1 MIKILHLNNLEEKFP
16 HEISAGEAQRVSLAR
31 SLMSKPKLLLID
43 EPFSNIDQSLKGELQ
58 ANIKKL
64 LKELKITTVM
74 VTHDSYE
81 AFYMGDKCGIIL
93 DKRLEQYNTP
103 YNIYHYPNS
112 IKIVRSLNR
121 GVLVKAKVVDNE
133 TLENTDLGKIKGN
146 LVNKFKKGL
155 SLSCFYSLMIFNTM
169 TKVI

>member
-1 MIKILHLNNLEEKFP
+1 
-16 HEISAGEAQRVSLAR
+16 
-31 SLMSKPKLLLID
+31 
-43 EPFSNIDQSLKGELQ
+43 
-58 ANIKKL
+58 
-64 LKELKITTVM
+64 
-74 VTHDSYE
+74 
-81 AFYMGDKCGIIL
+81 MGDKCGIIL

-112 IKIVRSLNR
+112 IKIVRFLNR